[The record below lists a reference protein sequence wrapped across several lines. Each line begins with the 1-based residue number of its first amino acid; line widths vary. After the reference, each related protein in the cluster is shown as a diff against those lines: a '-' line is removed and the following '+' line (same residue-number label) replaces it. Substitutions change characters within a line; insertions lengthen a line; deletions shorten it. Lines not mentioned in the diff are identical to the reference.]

1 MASHFCWSAE
11 ELRIQLRISPRASRD
26 QVGSLM
32 GERLKIAITAPP
44 VDGKANQHLQQ
55 FLAKQFG
62 VSRSQVSIESGLSHR
77 DKTVCIRNPTRLPQP
92 FLITK
97 PS

>member
-1 MASHFCWSAE
+1 MASHFRWSAE
-11 ELRIQLRISPRASRD
+11 ELRLQLRISPRASRD

-62 VSRSQVSIESGLSHR
+62 ISRSQVSIESGL
-77 DKTVCIRNPTRLPQP
+77 
-92 FLITK
+92 
-97 PS
+97 